1 MIIKANF
8 NVKHILFI
16 RS

>member
-8 NVKHILFI
+8 NVKQILFI